1 MRIEDHDDV
10 DKDPDFN
17 LYSDSDDRNSDE
29 FNNDNE
35 IDFAPSNFWNLN
47 SSLPV
52 KRRKLNTNVGNL
64 GIVEDQNSKITPV
77 ISISNSSSQ
86 YNSVLIRP
94 TNPIDIPT
102 WSTENYNILPDKRL
116 MIFNQV
122 CVMI

>member
-35 IDFAPSNFWNLN
+35 IDFAPSNFSNLN